1 MCKWKYFFEHNKNV
15 IKLHFCCVPKILP
28 FTHLYT
34 KQYWNKFATDKIIS
48 EFMFVKKL
56 YEQIRREKDR
66 VNRKEIELLCMK
78 RHKKEAN
85 NDVMKH

>member
-1 MCKWKYFFEHNKNV
+1 MTQQHYNIFVVFK
-15 IKLHFCCVPKILP
+15 KILP
-28 FTHLYT
+28 FTHLYA

-48 EFMFVKKL
+48 EFMFVEKL
-56 YEQIRREKDR
+56 YEQIRRENESRYR